1 MDKPTYVVIDMHKDV
16 FHPARPDRQPIVHA
30 VGKVID
36 EAMARGCPVVFVK
49 FHDNSEVVPS
59 LWNRADGYP
68 ARVLV
73 TKYAFSGAR
82 QIKNAC
88 LDNQFS
94 LSHFRLCGVAADVC
108 VRSTAAELCKFYP
121 QSRVEVLTYACD
133 PPEGGWKRYKKGWA
147 ARVRLVCKPA
157 TDAA

>member
-1 MDKPTYVVIDMHKDV
+1 MHADT
-16 FHPARPDRQPIVHA
+16 FHRGRPDRQPIVQA

-36 EAMARGCPVVFVK
+36 EAMANECPVVFVK
-49 FHDNSEVVPS
+49 FHDNSQVVPQ
-59 LWNRADGYP
+59 LWDKAEGYP

-82 QIKNAC
+82 KIKDAC

-94 LSHFRLCGVAADVC
+94 TSHFRLCGVAADVC
-108 VRSTAAELCKFYP
+108 VRSTAAELCKLYP

-147 ARVRLVCKPA
+147 ARVHLIRQPA
-157 TDAA
+157 SDAA